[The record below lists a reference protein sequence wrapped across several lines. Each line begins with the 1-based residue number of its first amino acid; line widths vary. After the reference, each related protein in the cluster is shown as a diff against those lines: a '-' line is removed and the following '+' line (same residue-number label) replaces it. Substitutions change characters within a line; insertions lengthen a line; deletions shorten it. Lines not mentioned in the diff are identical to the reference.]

1 MPTHQHTRAAGTQ
14 NNPEMRKRTG
24 PYGDDVSLLLSGVSR
39 DRLIDER
46 ELVANA
52 PCILYVSPQAA
63 LKNCWRSTR
72 SLAHHASLL
81 AFWLVEIN

>member
-1 MPTHQHTRAAGTQ
+1 MPAHQHTRAAGTQ

-52 PCILYVSPQAA
+52 PCVRVPAGSTKELLEKHSIIGASCLVARILVD
-63 LKNCWRSTR
+63 
-72 SLAHHASLL
+72 
-81 AFWLVEIN
+81 